1 MDMVAGR
8 LPSTVVILVTIAV
21 RVLIRYL
28 RGRLPSLLASRLTH
42 KAGNIDSRVIESA
55 CKEAFMV
62 ADQGLEEHARE
73 AQKLGFSQPV
83 KTGACGLALLIT
95 QTSLVVANAG
105 DCKAVLY
112 RDQCPALALNMQHNA
127 SDVREQRRLEL
138 EHPNEDNVI
147 RCKKEWHEPVIVA
160 VPK

>member
-73 AQKLGFSQPV
+73 AQK
-83 KTGACGLALLIT
+83 
-95 QTSLVVANAG
+95 
-105 DCKAVLY
+105 
-112 RDQCPALALNMQHNA
+112 
-127 SDVREQRRLEL
+127 
-138 EHPNEDNVI
+138 
-147 RCKKEWHEPVIVA
+147 
-160 VPK
+160 